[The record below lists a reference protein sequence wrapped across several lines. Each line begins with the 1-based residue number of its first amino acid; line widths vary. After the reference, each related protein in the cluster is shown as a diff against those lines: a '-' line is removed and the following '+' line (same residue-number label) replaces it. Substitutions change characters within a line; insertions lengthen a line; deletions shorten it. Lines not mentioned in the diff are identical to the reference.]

1 MISRANARLFYL
13 SLLDRS
19 KRNIKLSVRKNY
31 FEGGLMNIQIF
42 GTKKD
47 NDTKKALR
55 FFKER
60 GVNPHFR
67 DLREKGLAKGELE
80 NIARKIPLEELID
93 TEGKQFQKRG
103 MAYMKFDIEEELL
116 EDPLLLKMPIVRFGK
131 EVTLGYEPQIWKT
144 WFEK

>member
-1 MISRANARLFYL
+1 
-13 SLLDRS
+13 
-19 KRNIKLSVRKNY
+19 
-31 FEGGLMNIQIF
+31 MNIQIF
-42 GTKKD
+42 GTNKD

-60 GVNPHFR
+60 GIKPHFR

-93 TEGKQFQKRG
+93 TEGKQYKKRG

-116 EDPLLLKMPIVRFGK
+116 EDPLLLKMPIVRNRK
-131 EVTLGYEPQIWKT
+131 EVTVGYAPEIWKKWT
-144 WFEK
+144 EQK

>member
-1 MISRANARLFYL
+1 MT
-13 SLLDRS
+13 
-19 KRNIKLSVRKNY
+19 
-31 FEGGLMNIQIF
+31 IQIF
-42 GTKKD
+42 GTAKS

-60 GVNPHFR
+60 GIKPNFR

-93 TEGKQFQKRG
+93 TESKQYKKRG

-116 EDPLLLKMPIVRFGK
+116 EDPLLLKMPVVRFGK
-131 EVTLGYEPQIWKT
+131 EVTVGYKPEVWKT
-144 WFEK
+144 WIEK

>member
-1 MISRANARLFYL
+1 
-13 SLLDRS
+13 
-19 KRNIKLSVRKNY
+19 
-31 FEGGLMNIQIF
+31 MNIQIF

-93 TEGKQFQKRG
+93 TEGKQFQKRR